1 MEDEFLI
8 IQDGDQAQDY
18 GDIQDGA
25 QAQDPE
31 DIQDG
36 DQAQDLQD
44 GDQAQDLQDG
54 DQAQVDYSQYLIDIN
69 DNLDSLNASIVDLRQ
84 DVAVCRDNGYRQ
96 YYFIGGLYVVFFII
110 IVIKFF
116 KQFF

>member
-8 IQDGDQAQDY
+8 IQDGDHAQVH
-18 GDIQDGA
+18 
-25 QAQDPE
+25 E

-36 DQAQDLQD
+36 DQAQVHEDIQD
-44 GDQAQDLQDG
+44 GDQAQI
-54 DQAQVDYSQYLIDIN
+54 DYSQYLIDIN
-69 DNLDSLNASIVDLRQ
+69 DNLDTLNASIVDLQQ
-84 DVAVCRDNGYRQ
+84 DVSVCRDNGYRQ

-110 IVIKFF
+110 IAIKFF